1 MQNPSP
7 SRPPSAPAEPSGPPR
22 TVIVLGGTG
31 CVGRHVCAAFARR
44 GYRVVVVARRPAAHL
59 ADQPFRSLDLGTA
72 SPADLRALFTEEGAH
87 AVVNATDMG
96 GATDVTGAADG
107 GEARAA
113 ELLDASEGLA
123 RRLVGALA
131 GLPARPVLVHI
142 GTIHE
147 YGPGIPGTPLDET
160 VPPAPSGAY
169 ARAKLAA
176 SRAVQSAADAGEISA
191 VVLRL
196 VNTCGPYPTPAG
208 FVGKLLPTLRTAAE
222 TGAAPEVTVG
232 DAVRDWIDVRDVA
245 EAVVLAV
252 LRPTGKGTFN
262 IGSGVGVPVRE
273 LVSQALTVA
282 GLPDSGVRA
291 APTRGLGADWI
302 QADIGQAR
310 TQLGWAPRIP
320 LRQSL
325 SDMWD
330 SKATSR

>member
-1 MQNPSP
+1 
-7 SRPPSAPAEPSGPPR
+7 
-22 TVIVLGGTG
+22 VLGGTG

-44 GYRVVVVARRPAAHL
+44 GHRVVVVARRPARHL
-59 ADQPFRSLDLGTA
+59 ADHPFRPLDLSTA
-72 SPADLRALFTEEGAH
+72 SSAELRALFTEEGAH

-96 GATDVTGAADG
+96 GATDVTGATDG

-131 GLPARPVLVHI
+131 GIPAGPVLVHI

-147 YGPGIPGTPLDET
+147 YGPGTPGTPLDET
-160 VPPAPSGAY
+160 VPPEPSGAY

-176 SRAVQSAADAGEISA
+176 SRTVQAAADIGEISA

-245 EAVVLAV
+245 EAVVLAA
-252 LRPTGKGTFN
+252 LRSAGRGTFN

-282 GLPDSGVRA
+282 GLPDTGVRE

-302 QADIGQAR
+302 QADIGRAR

-330 SKATSR
+330 SRATSR